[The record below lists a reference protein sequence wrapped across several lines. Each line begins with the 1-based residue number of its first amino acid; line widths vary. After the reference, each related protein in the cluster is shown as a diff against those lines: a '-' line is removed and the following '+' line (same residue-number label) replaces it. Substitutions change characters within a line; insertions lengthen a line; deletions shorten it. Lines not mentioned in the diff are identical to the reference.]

1 MNFLC
6 RLRFRQRFTCRH
18 FAPLFLTGAFVSV
31 IAPFALAAPPVPY
44 PFTAQAGTPAE
55 QNLIIKN
62 VGSAMQGELRH
73 ADKGQFW
80 IYGFPVA
87 PGSRCTLALTLD
99 TAADTTPPIAAVL
112 GADNKPLAIHTETA
126 QNTFLIV
133 WTVPVKWSVGNR
145 ISVMLSAKNGAVAVK
160 SLQLAQALPD
170 SNGDGVPDVVRQL
183 LTAGLP
189 SGSRISVVRPPAQPF
204 TVTASDQTLT
214 PALDTQTDAIFA
226 DTTDPAVINGWKTR
240 GYTVWSFGS
249 SRVSDTFAQQNR
261 DAVQTG
267 RDGKPVAGKPVSG
280 KSLSTSEQTWV
291 SAAPSVLARD
301 RGLFD
306 DALRAGSDGACFL
319 EPEYLAAAGY
329 EPAFKQAWQ
338 NEYRAAWLDPVSG
351 IDARYRASRLMAQG
365 VAARTQS
372 AMQGIAANKP
382 NARRMVAAQSLFNG
396 AERGFISPVA
406 RIVGLNEVTDILADV
421 DTSTTSAPMRYAGLR
436 QAMTFDR
443 AYLEYSSIYHAARGA
458 NKRVWFQVNPVAG
471 DAPDT
476 PDLRANFEQSLTA
489 ALLLPDVN
497 AYQLTLP
504 LQTLTSSA
512 PPDEQ
517 IRLHSLL
524 SALEDMHNQTAI
536 SGNADKDDDIG
547 VLVSDSIQ
555 WQREGPSS
563 SDLDGLYGL
572 ALPLLQRGIPVQ
584 MVSLDRAAD
593 PGYLNGFKTLLV
605 SYDFQKPLGTRTQ
618 QALVEWVRRGG
629 SLIYVGG
636 TDAYNGV
643 TDSWWQQAALVAPQ
657 MDLWKQF
664 GLNLGA
670 PTPRMA
676 PAEDS
681 NRYTTV
687 LTSNNQA
694 DTSRQSRTI
703 DLTRFAAAT
712 GSVAIRFSARNA
724 DSANGVSVSFG
735 ELSVGGK
742 TAASFTTGSE
752 IENRFLVY
760 DNNSSYSPNGRLAT
774 GGASWTYQFD
784 NLPVDVPVTLTL
796 DMAGSFSIGAASA
809 RPDFGHTL
817 LNTGANVPLSKA
829 FPRLRIGAS
838 YPATLYEEG
847 KREEGAEE
855 KEKRRKGE
863 EEKGNIPPAM
873 GSLSTLNS
881 QLSTLYTLRAGGAP
895 IWTQN
900 VGRGLVLNVG
910 VAPGFFTASERSA
923 GLLRALAR
931 FAHQRAGGTYR
942 EPGFLRIKRG
952 RYTIVHTFSEPLT
965 VEGRMID
972 VLSPTLNTA
981 DDRVIPPGSSALL
994 YDLGSPE
1001 SGPHIGFVSGRLQ
1014 ARVETATTTGFFVR
1028 GAAGTTGMA
1037 RLHRGNRRLIGARG
1051 TDWLGRPVPVQAQED
1066 GGTLLL
1072 RYPNHPDGVIIR
1084 VGWQ

>member
-1 MNFLC
+1 MNSLF
-6 RLRFRQRFTCRH
+6 RPGFRQRFSCRLWS
-18 FAPLFLTGAFVSV
+18 PLFLTGAFG
-31 IAPFALAAPPVPY
+31 FATARSAFAAPPVPY

-55 QNLIIKN
+55 QNLVVKN
-62 VGSAMQGELRH
+62 AGSAMLGEFRH

-99 TAADTTPPIAAVL
+99 TSADTTPPAVTVL
-112 GADNKPLAIHTETA
+112 GADNKPLAIHTEIA

-133 WTVPVKWSVGNR
+133 WTVPVKWPVGNR
-145 ISVMLSAKNGAVAVK
+145 ISMMLSAKNGVAAVK
-160 SLQLAQALPD
+160 SLQLTQVLPD
-170 SNGDGVPDVVRQL
+170 SNGDGVPDVVRLL
-183 LTAGLP
+183 LTAGLS
-189 SGSRISVVRPPAQPF
+189 SGSRVNVVRPPSQPF
-204 TVTASDQTLT
+204 TVTGSDQSLT
-214 PALDTQTDAIFA
+214 PALDVQTDAIFA
-226 DTTDPAVINGWKTR
+226 DTVDPAVINGWKSR
-240 GYTVWSFGS
+240 GYAVWSFGNS
-249 SRVSDTFAQQNR
+249 KVSDAFAQQNR

-267 RDGKPVAGKPVSG
+267 RDDKPIVGKPVRG
-280 KSLSTSEQTWV
+280 KSFSTAEQTWV
-291 SAAPSVLARD
+291 GAAPSVLARD
-301 RGLFD
+301 RSLFD

-319 EPEYLAAAGY
+319 EPEYSADAGY

-338 NEYRAAWLDPVSG
+338 TEYRASWLDPVSG

-365 VAARTQS
+365 VASRAQS
-372 AMQGIAANKP
+372 AMQGVTARKP
-382 NARRMVAAQSLFNG
+382 GARRMVAVQSLLNG
-396 AERGFISPVA
+396 AERGIISPVT
-406 RIVGLNEVTDILADV
+406 RIAGLNEVTDIFADV
-421 DTSTTSAPMRYAGLR
+421 DTSTTFAPMRYAGLR

-443 AYLEYSSIYHAARGA
+443 AYLEYSSLYHAARGA
-458 NKRVWFQVNPVAG
+458 NKRVWFQVNPVVGELPTA
-471 DAPDT
+471 
-476 PDLRANFEQSLTA
+476 PDLRANFEQTLTA

-497 AYQLTLP
+497 AYQLVLP
-504 LQTLTSSA
+504 YQALTSNA
-512 PPDEQ
+512 PTDEQ

-524 SALEDMHNQTAI
+524 SALEDMHNQTGI
-536 SGNADKDDDIG
+536 SGNAEKDDDIG
-547 VLVSDSIQ
+547 VLVSDSVQ
-555 WQREGPSS
+555 WQREGPSA

-584 MVSLDRAAD
+584 MVSLDRTAD

-605 SYDFQKPLGTRTQ
+605 SYDFQKPLGTRVQ

-643 TDSWWQQAALVAPQ
+643 TDSWWQQAGLIAPQ
-657 MDLWKQF
+657 QDLWKQF

-670 PTPRMA
+670 PTSRMA

-681 NRYTTV
+681 SHYAAV
-687 LTSNNQA
+687 LTSESR
-694 DTSRQSRTI
+694 DISRQSRTI

-724 DSANGVSVSFG
+724 DTANGVSVSSG

-760 DNNSSYSPNGRLAT
+760 DNNSSFSPNGRLAT
-774 GGASWTYQFD
+774 GSASWTYQFD
-784 NLPVDVPVTLTL
+784 NLPPDVPITLTL
-796 DMAGSFSIGAASA
+796 DMAGNSSISAASA

-817 LNTGANVPLSKA
+817 LSTGANAPLSKA

-838 YPATLYEEG
+838 YPATLYQEMQALG
-847 KREEGAEE
+847 NREQGTD
-855 KEKRRKGE
+855 K
-863 EEKGNIPPAM
+863 ILPAVNNQ
-873 GSLSTLNS
+873 LSS
-881 QLSTLYTLRAGGAP
+881 KDSSTLYNLRAGGAP

-910 VAPGFFTASERSA
+910 IAPGFFTASERSA
-923 GLLRALAR
+923 GLLRALTR

-942 EPGFLRIKRG
+942 EPGFLRLKRG

-972 VLSPTLNTA
+972 VLSPTLNAA
-981 DDRVIPPGSSALL
+981 DDRVIAPDSSALL
-994 YDLGSPE
+994 YDLGNPE
-1001 SGPHIGFVSGRLQ
+1001 SEPHIGFVSGRLQ
-1014 ARVETATTTGFFVR
+1014 ARVETATTTGFFAR
-1028 GAAGTTGMA
+1028 GAAGTTGIA
-1037 RLHRGNRRLIGARG
+1037 RLHRGTRHLIGARG
-1051 TDWLGRPVPVQAQED
+1051 MDWLGRPVSVQAQED

-1072 RYPNHPDGVIIR
+1072 RYPNHPDGVVVR

>member
-1 MNFLC
+1 
-6 RLRFRQRFTCRH
+6 
-18 FAPLFLTGAFVSV
+18 
-31 IAPFALAAPPVPY
+31 
-44 PFTAQAGTPAE
+44 
-55 QNLIIKN
+55 
-62 VGSAMQGELRH
+62 MQGELRH

-99 TAADTTPPIAAVL
+99 TGADSTPPVAAVL

-126 QNTFLIV
+126 QNMFLIV
-133 WTVPVKWSVGNR
+133 WTVPARWPVGNR
-145 ISVMLSAKNGAVAVK
+145 ISVMLSAKNGAAAVK
-160 SLQLAQALPD
+160 SLQLTQALPD

-189 SGSRISVVRPPAQPF
+189 SGSRVNAIRPPAQPF
-204 TVTASDQTLT
+204 TVTASDQPLT
-214 PALDTQTDAIFA
+214 PALDAQTDAIFA
-226 DTTDPAVINGWKTR
+226 DTTDPAIINGWKSR
-240 GYTVWSFGS
+240 GYAVWSFGG
-249 SRVSDTFAQQNR
+249 SRVSDAFAQQNR
-261 DAVQTG
+261 DAVQIG
-267 RDGKPVAGKPVSG
+267 RDGKVVVSKPVRG
-280 KSLSTSEQTWV
+280 KAFSTSEQTWA

-319 EPEYLAAAGY
+319 EPEYLTAAGY

-382 NARRMVAAQSLFNG
+382 NTRRMVAVQSLLNG
-396 AERGFISPVA
+396 AERGIISPVT
-406 RIVGLNEVTDILADV
+406 RIAGLNEVTDIFADV

-458 NKRVWFQVNPVAG
+458 NKRVWFQVNPIAG
-471 DAPDT
+471 DAPAT
-476 PDLRANFEQSLTA
+476 PDLRASFEQTLTA
-489 ALLLPDVN
+489 ALLFSDVN
-497 AYQLTLP
+497 AYQLVLP
-504 LQTLTSSA
+504 PQTLTSA
-512 PPDEQ
+512 IPTDEQ

-524 SALEDMHNQTAI
+524 SALEDMRNQTAI

-584 MVSLDRAAD
+584 MVSLDRVVD

-605 SYDFQKPLGTRTQ
+605 SYDYQKPLGTRTQ

-643 TDSWWQQAALVAPQ
+643 TDSWWQQAGLVAPQ

-664 GLNLGA
+664 GLNLGVPA
-670 PTPRMA
+670 PRMA

-681 NRYTTV
+681 SRYTTV
-687 LTSNNQA
+687 LTSNNPA
-694 DTSRQSRTI
+694 DISRQSRTI
-703 DLTRFAAAT
+703 DLTRFATST

-724 DSANGVSVSFG
+724 DAGNGVSVSFG
-735 ELSVGGK
+735 ELSVRGK

-774 GGASWTYQFD
+774 GVASWTYQFD
-784 NLPVDVPVTLTL
+784 NLPPDVPVTLTL
-796 DMAGSFSIGAASA
+796 DMAGNFSIGAAAA

-817 LNTGANVPLSKA
+817 LSTGANVPLSKA

-838 YPATLYEEG
+838 YPATLYE
-847 KREEGAEE
+847 GAEE

-863 EEKGNIPPAM
+863 EEKGNTPSAIGNPQSKIENRQSAMDSSLIPHP
-873 GSLSTLNS
+873 SS
-881 QLSTLYTLRAGGAP
+881 LYTLRAGGAP

-942 EPGFLRIKRG
+942 EPGFLRLKRG
-952 RYTIVHTFSEPLT
+952 RYTIVHTFSESLT

-972 VLSPTLNTA
+972 TLSPTLNTA

-994 YDLGSPE
+994 YDLGNPE
-1001 SGPHIGFVSGRLQ
+1001 ADPHIGFVSGRLQ

-1051 TDWLGRPVPVQAQED
+1051 MDWLGRPIPVQAQED